1 MTYIKA
7 HHGSVRFFRGAPQFI
22 DLKQLADLESVF
34 KKRCRQAI
42 RHYQAC
48 RHALREIDDPLEKH
62 YRDLEASLAR
72 KRAEDAARL
81 YRLIQKDNRRRFRD
95 YIASVTHKKFSYISK

>member
-7 HHGSVRFFRGAPQFI
+7 HHGAVRFFRGAPQFI

-42 RHYQAC
+42 RHYRAC
-48 RHALREIDDPLEKH
+48 RHALRKIDDPLEKH

-95 YIASVTHKKFSYISK
+95 YIASVTHKKFSCI